1 MTNHGGGVGID
12 MNSITGF
19 HRFTG
24 LLVWLLLLLA
34 TPAQALSPVWMIE
47 KNGERVYVGGSMHIL
62 TAADYPLPSAFETAY
77 NQSGK
82 IVFETDIA
90 KMQDPAFQQY
100 LLDEV
105 SYRDGR
111 NLRQVLSTDTYAAL
125 ASFFTERGVAM
136 AGIDNFKPGMVA
148 TLMTIVELQRLGV
161 DAIGVDAYFNE
172 RAISDQKTS
181 GHLETLAA
189 QVAFIA
195 NMGAGQEDEM
205 LSYNLSDIE
214 RFPELWQSMTQAW
227 RHGDLAWLE
236 QQIALPMRQDFPE
249 VYQSLLVRRNDA
261 WMPQLEAM
269 FASKEVEFVLVGALH
284 LAGKDGVLAKL
295 GARGYRIT
303 QLP

>member
-1 MTNHGGGVGID
+1 MVEKDGARVFIGG
-12 MNSITGF
+12 T
-19 HRFTG
+19 
-24 LLVWLLLLLA
+24 
-34 TPAQALSPVWMIE
+34 
-47 KNGERVYVGGSMHIL
+47 MHIL
-62 TAADYPLPSAFETAY
+62 TARDYPLPGAFETAY
-77 NQSGK
+77 SQSGQ

-90 KMQDPAFQQY
+90 KMQEPAFQQY
-100 LLDEV
+100 LLAAV

-111 NLRQVLSTDTYAAL
+111 NLRQVISADTYSAL
-125 ASFFTERGVAM
+125 ASFFAGRGVPM
-136 AGIDNFKPGMVA
+136 DGIDSFKPGMVS
-148 TLMTIVELQRLGV
+148 TLMTVVELQRLGA
-161 DAIGVDAYFNE
+161 DAIGVDAHFNQ
-172 RAISDQKTS
+172 RAASDQKAL
-181 GHLETLAA
+181 GQLETIAA
-189 QVAFIA
+189 QVDFIA
-195 NMGAGQEDEM
+195 NLGAGHEDEM
-205 LSYNLSDIE
+205 LSYNLADIE
-214 RFPELWQSMTQAW
+214 RLPELWQSMTQAW